1 MYVAQEAAIR
11 AHEMATRAK
20 EANLEPE
27 CEETDDYSEFE
38 RNNGK
43 FLHGWRLG
51 LKNGL
56 AHPRDKSY
64 LAFVLYSHSIRVNGS
79 RISVQ
84 QFQHMGNAFH

>member
-43 FLHGWRLG
+43 FLHG
-51 LKNGL
+51 
-56 AHPRDKSY
+56 
-64 LAFVLYSHSIRVNGS
+64 
-79 RISVQ
+79 
-84 QFQHMGNAFH
+84 